1 VVAAAVKQ
9 SRHLA
14 FLPFSGKPLDDGRS

>member
-1 VVAAAVKQ
+1 VAAAVKQ

-14 FLPFSGKPLDDGRS
+14 FLPFSGKSLDDSRS